1 MTESSSSALLTA
13 DADRESLARLFAE
26 LVVAAGA
33 LAMEV
38 LGRPEIASQMK
49 SDKSPVSE
57 ADERIEEYLLKEL
70 ERALPGV
77 PFIAEEAAA
86 RGETMSHGDAFI
98 LIDPIDGTREFL
110 ARSPDFTINLGLVAG
125 NAPSVG
131 AVYAPVQD
139 RVWFAGPRGFA
150 ATAAPGGK
158 LPASQ
163 DWRPLRTRPAP
174 ARGLTAL
181 ISKSHLDE
189 ETKAFLER
197 IPVAE
202 RVGMGSSVK
211 FCIVAEGGADV
222 YPRFGPTMEWDTAAA
237 DAVLRAAG
245 GVVLD
250 TNGAPLRYG
259 KAAERYRNGSFIAW
273 GDPAAATLS

>member
-1 MTESSSSALLTA
+1 MNAPNSPASSIA
-13 DADRESLARLFAE
+13 DADRESLARLFAD

-38 LGRPEIASQMK
+38 LARPEIAAQMK

-57 ADERIEEYLLKEL
+57 ADERIEEYLLKKL
-70 ERALPGV
+70 AHALPGV

-86 RGETMSHGDAFI
+86 RGETMAHGDAFI

-110 ARSPDFTINLGLVAG
+110 SRSPDFTVNLGLVVK

-131 AVYAPVQD
+131 AVYAPVQN
-139 RVWFAGPRGFA
+139 RVWFAGAHGFA
-150 ATAAPGGK
+150 ATAAPAQA

-163 DWRPLRTRPAP
+163 DWRALRTRAAP
-174 ARGLTAL
+174 AKGLTAL

-211 FCIVAEGGADV
+211 FCIVAEGEADV

-237 DAVLRAAG
+237 DAILRAAG

-250 TNGAPLRYG
+250 TSGAPLRYG
-259 KAAERYRNGSFIAW
+259 KAAAHYRNGSFIAW